1 MIYKKYFKAKF
12 LYKKLEFHFYAILSA
27 HNSNPKFGELNGT
40 YSNDINSLDL
50 YQKIE
55 NLCSNSSL
63 ECLLSK
69 TFSPHLRIPYR
80 SNVNVKTMT
89 EVHVST
95 HFQSD

>member
-12 LYKKLEFHFYAILSA
+12 LYKTLEFHFYAILSA

-55 NLCSNSSL
+55 NLCSNSSS
-63 ECLLSK
+63 ECPLSK
-69 TFSPHLRIPYR
+69 TFSAHLRIAYHTK
-80 SNVNVKTMT
+80 VIVKPMT
-89 EVHVST
+89 EVHIST